1 MSRMALSAGL
11 PRPRPARSRWPP
23 RQLRHLKVTSRPLV
37 TVRVTT
43 EKYAW
48 NSRMGHMPCRNT

>member
-23 RQLRHLKVTSRPLV
+23 RQLRHLKV
-37 TVRVTT
+37 
-43 EKYAW
+43 
-48 NSRMGHMPCRNT
+48 